1 LEAAARSA
9 VEAAYHAEY
18 GRLLAPLI
26 RAAGGFEAA
35 EDALQEA
42 FARALARWSVDGVPD
57 KPAAWIATTAKRALI
72 DAQRRSRLNEAK
84 LDELAGDA
92 RSEEGEVVGFTEDD
106 FPHADD
112 RLRLIFT
119 CCHPALDPEV
129 RVPLTLNTLL
139 GLRAAEIARA
149 FLKSESSMAQRLVR
163 AKRKIRE
170 AGIPYRVPPA
180 ALLPGRLPAVLT
192 TVYLVFNEGYGAAR
206 GDELIRRELTT
217 EAIRLGRILV
227 ELMPNEPEVRGLL
240 ALMLLQDARRD
251 ARVSPDGELV
261 LLEDQDRA
269 LWDADAI
276 AEGLAVLDDALARGM
291 AGPYQLQAAIAA
303 VHSRAPRAAD
313 TDWHEIA
320 LLYGVLL
327 RHNASPVIELNRAV
341 AVAMS
346 EGPEAGLELV
356 EALRRSGELDGYLYL
371 HATRADLLRRLGK
384 TRAAKAAYERAL
396 ELADNAAERRFLQRR
411 LAE

>member
-1 LEAAARSA
+1 VTETRI
-9 VEAAYHAEY
+9 E
-18 GRLLAPLI
+18 
-26 RAAGGFEAA
+26 
-35 EDALQEA
+35 EDA
-42 FARALARWSVDGVPD
+42 
-57 KPAAWIATTAKRALI
+57 
-72 DAQRRSRLNEAK
+72 
-84 LDELAGDA
+84 
-92 RSEEGEVVGFTEDD
+92 VVGFPDDD

-129 RVPLTLNTLL
+129 QVPLTLNTLL

-149 FLKSESSMAQRLVR
+149 FLVSESGMAQRLVR

-180 ALLPGRLPAVLT
+180 QLLPARLPAVLT
-192 TVYLVFNEGYGAAR
+192 AIYLVFNEGYGATS

-227 ELMPNEPEVRGLL
+227 ELMPDEPEVRGLL

-251 ARVSPDGELV
+251 ARVSEAGDLV

-269 LWDADAI
+269 RWDADAI
-276 AEGLAVLDDALARGM
+276 AEGLALLDDALSRGM
-291 AGPYQLQAAIAA
+291 PGPYQIQAAIAG
-303 VHSRAPRAAD
+303 VHSRAPRAAE
-313 TDWHEIA
+313 TDWREIA
-320 LLYGVLL
+320 LLYGALL
-327 RHNASPVIELNRAV
+327 RHSPSPVVELNRAV
-341 AVAMS
+341 AVAMA
-346 EGPEAGLELV
+346 EGPREGLRLV
-356 EALRRSGELDGYLYL
+356 ERLRRSGELDRYLYL

-384 TRAAKAAYERAL
+384 RRAAKQAYELAL
-396 ELADNAAERRFLQRR
+396 ELADNAAEQRFLRLR